1 MTRNPFWGVACALGS
16 GMIGF
21 FADRLDTLAGSLL
34 FALGVALLV
43 LSILHT
49 TRPHRETKE

>member
-49 TRPHRETKE
+49 TRPHHETKE